1 MDDAVLQSLLQPLLD
16 YTSDLADR
24 VDKLEAIAAGGGAFA
39 DVWRGS
45 LSEGRQSHIVALKI
59 LRRHVAPIDKL
70 LKRLRSE
77 IRIWSMLRHDN
88 LLPLLGISTKWG
100 IQELCMVSPWQ
111 SNGTAMSF
119 LEQHWQDNDEGH
131 ALVSK
136 LILGI
141 AYGLDY
147 LHSQSPPVV
156 HGDIKGN
163 NILVSDDGHALLAD
177 FGLSTVV
184 EDIDPGMTSMLY
196 AGSMPW
202 MAPERMDPTRFGLD
216 IRSARTPASD
226 MWSFGMTVYELVS
239 GKRPFW
245 NLLTRNVMMAVLTQD
260 ARPPPIENH
269 RCSFEES
276 LIILPLIQ
284 ECYSTQPEQRPTA
297 LMVLS
302 RLSESPV
309 RPQPWELLA
318 HHVRSGSHN
327 SLPTPLNFPSSGLP
341 EEIQISISPA
351 PHYDFSESQQTAVG
365 DWYYGGEQSQ
375 FSQVADEF
383 VTAPSSQALH
393 SQLWGESQAG
403 WDDRWD
409 ESQREVMLQ
418 IIPEGGES
426 QVKEW

>member
-1 MDDAVLQSLLQPLLD
+1 MDDGQLQGLLQPLLD
-16 YTSDLADR
+16 YTADLGER
-24 VDKLEAIAAGGGAFA
+24 VDKLEVIAAGGGAFA

-45 LSEGRQSHIVALKI
+45 LSDGGQSRTVALKI
-59 LRRHVAPIDKL
+59 LRRHVAPTDKL

-77 IRIWSMLRHDN
+77 VRIWSMLQHDN
-88 LLPLLGISTKWG
+88 LLHLLGISTKWG

-111 SNGTAMSF
+111 SNGTAMSY
-119 LEQHWQDNDEGH
+119 LEQNWQDNDEGYD
-131 ALVSK
+131 LVSK

-147 LHSQSPPVV
+147 LHNQNPPVV

-226 MWSFGMTVYELVS
+226 MWSFGMTAYELAS

-245 NLLTRNVMMAVLTQD
+245 NVLTRNVMMAVLTQD
-260 ARPPPIENH
+260 ARPPPIEH
-269 RCSFEES
+269 YRCSFQDS
-276 LIILPLIQ
+276 RILMPLIQ
-284 ECYSTQPEQRPTA
+284 ECYSTQPEERPTA
-297 LMVLS
+297 LTVLS
-302 RLSESPV
+302 RLSSSPG
-309 RPQPWELLA
+309 RPQPWEVLA
-318 HHVRSGSHN
+318 HHVRRISQN
-327 SLPTPLNFPSSGLP
+327 SLPAPLNFPTTNLQD
-341 EEIQISISPA
+341 EARISISP
-351 PHYDFSESQQTAVG
+351 PGDYDFSESQQTAVG
-365 DWYYGGEQSQ
+365 DWYYGGEPSQ

-383 VTAPSSQALH
+383 VTAPSSQAVH
-393 SQLWGESQAG
+393 GQMWSESQAG
-403 WDDRWD
+403 WEDRWD

-418 IIPEGGES
+418 IIPEAGES
-426 QVKEW
+426 QAKEW